1 MATLDIL
8 RQTYK
13 SQSRWFFNLRVCAM
27 VCVLVLSTYTTA
39 VVSDM
44 DWHHGG
50 GGTASAA
57 CLNPSSGISVLYAQ
71 YPLIPLLYLWSG
83 YIFRLQNFYLKD
95 QTGRGVAPLLNLM
108 GRPSLLYKGAL
119 AWDMDQERAA
129 AHQKRDALF
138 DAKLRLECHRPGPF
152 YKFAVK
158 TFDDGATFNSRG
170 PLFLLAPFDI
180 TKPDFQFF
188 VCGES
193 GHPTSLRQIS
203 RLNPGV
209 HRYGIRSD
217 RGSSPARTATD
228 GSGKDTRGLKKYPL
242 ILRFHI
248 INAR

>member
-1 MATLDIL
+1 
-8 RQTYK
+8 
-13 SQSRWFFNLRVCAM
+13 M
-27 VCVLVLSTYTTA
+27 VCVLILSTYTTA

-57 CLNPSSGISVLYAQ
+57 CLNPSSGISVWYAQ

-119 AWDMDQERAA
+119 AWDMDQEKAA

-158 TFDDGATFNSRG
+158 TYDDGVITRG

-188 VCGES
+188 ICGEP
-193 GHPTSLRQIS
+193 GHPTSLRQIP
-203 RLNPGV
+203 RTNPEV
-209 HRYGIRSD
+209 HLYGIRSD
-217 RGSSPARTATD
+217 RGSSPARAATD
-228 GSGKDTRGLKKYPL
+228 GSGKGTHR
-242 ILRFHI
+242 
-248 INAR
+248 

>member
-158 TFDDGATFNSRG
+158 TFDDGVITRCVARIC
-170 PLFLLAPFDI
+170 DI
-180 TKPDFQFF
+180 AN
-188 VCGES
+188 
-193 GHPTSLRQIS
+193 IS
-203 RLNPGV
+203 RRRSIPGV
-209 HRYGIRSD
+209 RY
-217 RGSSPARTATD
+217 SSSLLST
-228 GSGKDTRGLKKYPL
+228 
-242 ILRFHI
+242 
-248 INAR
+248 